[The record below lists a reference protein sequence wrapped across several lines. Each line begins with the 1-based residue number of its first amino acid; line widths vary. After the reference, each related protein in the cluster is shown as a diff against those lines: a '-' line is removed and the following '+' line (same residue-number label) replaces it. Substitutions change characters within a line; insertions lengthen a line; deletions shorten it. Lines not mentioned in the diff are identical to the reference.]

1 MSLQDT
7 DGQFRIRLTHSHSNS
22 SSEVDSYSG
31 LLDLGRWD
39 AVDTDDF
46 KTVNSTNV
54 TLVLILR

>member
-1 MSLQDT
+1 M
-7 DGQFRIRLTHSHSNS
+7 HSHTNS